1 MNGCPCKSDLCMFML
16 AHMCMRTYTYAYVY
30 LCLCAYVCADMCM
43 YIHMHRSHLGSKRPA
58 ETVVRTIM
66 RAAQQSNDNLGAT
79 PPSARQSHQRDTA
92 PDSGVE
98 PPAIEVVASPPCE
111 ITDAPSDVPAPDSA
125 LPQSAPHAPHP
136 PPPLPAASSS
146 GVEPPVAAPSM
157 PSHIAFE
164 ETLVSLVLVGPAA
177 STPQRTKTD
186 SAESITKALRRASG
200 GKQVV

>member
-1 MNGCPCKSDLCMFML
+1 MYIIKHICISYACVSVNGCPCKSDLCMFML

-43 YIHMHRSHLGSKRPA
+43 YIHMHRSHLGSTRPA

-92 PDSGVE
+92 TDSSVE

-125 LPQSAPHAPHP
+125 LPQSATHAPHP
-136 PPPLPAASSS
+136 PPPLSAASSS
-146 GVEPPVAAPSM
+146 GVEAPVAEPSM
-157 PSHIAFE
+157 LSHIAFE
-164 ETLVSLVLVGPAA
+164 ETLV
-177 STPQRTKTD
+177 
-186 SAESITKALRRASG
+186 
-200 GKQVV
+200 

>member
-1 MNGCPCKSDLCMFML
+1 MP
-16 AHMCMRTYTYAYVY
+16 AHMCMRTYTHAYVY

-43 YIHMHRSHLGSKRPA
+43 YIHMHWSHPGSKRPA

-79 PPSARQSHQRDTA
+79 PPSARQSHQRDIA

-111 ITDAPSDVPAPDSA
+111 ITDAPSDVPAPDSV

-136 PPPLPAASSS
+136 PPPLPAASSN
-146 GVEPPVAAPSM
+146 GVAPPVAVQAGAPLLRLLLA
-157 PSHIAFE
+157 PAPGWNH
-164 ETLVSLVLVGPAA
+164 LLLRLLRLQLSLRMRNL
-177 STPQRTKTD
+177 PQCEKPK
-186 SAESITKALRRASG
+186 ESEAKVHA
-200 GKQVV
+200 